1 MADNQIGIG
10 ICTYKRID
18 KLEKCLCSLFSMKQD
33 FGPGIRIIIADN
45 DTNGSA
51 RAVARK
57 YTNRASIPLSYK
69 IEHKK
74 GIAQARNN
82 VLLQAKSFGVSE
94 LAFIDDD
101 ECVSEDW
108 LVNMYEYYKD
118 SGADVVRG
126 PVITVYPENTPQ
138 WILKGGFYQRTTCET
153 GQASRWANTGNV
165 LFNFRKLVNQ
175 WGLWFNT
182 DYGLSGGED
191 LDFFIRAYEKGALIL
206 WADNAVVYEVLD
218 KKCFRVSYLL
228 KRRFREHNDKHH
240 FKKWSFGQRLKT
252 FFAVLINIIKHI
264 LLLPINFFYP
274 KHVRIKRFEKI
285 AESAGYLTG
294 VLGVPFYIN
303 EFK

>member
-18 KLEKCLCSLFSMKQD
+18 KLEKCLCSVFSMKHD
-33 FGPGIRIIIADN
+33 FGPGIRIFIADN

-57 YTNRASIPLSYK
+57 YSNRASIPLSYE
-69 IEHKK
+69 IEPRR

-101 ECVSEDW
+101 ESVSEDW

-126 PVITVYPENTPQ
+126 PVVTVYPENTPQ
-138 WILKGGFYQRTTCET
+138 WIADGGFYQRSACET

-175 WGLWFNT
+175 WGLYFNT
-182 DYGLSGGED
+182 SYRLTGGED
-191 LDFFIRAYEKGALIL
+191 MDFFSRAYDKGALIV
-206 WADNAVVYEVLD
+206 WTNNAIVYETLD
-218 KKCFRVSYLL
+218 EKCFRPSYLL

-240 FKKWSFGQRLKT
+240 FNKWSLGRRLKT
-252 FFAVLINIIKHI
+252 FFAVLINILKHI
-264 LLLPINFFYP
+264 LLLPIHFFYS
-274 KHVRIKRFEKI
+274 KHVRIKRLEKI
-285 AESAGYLTG
+285 AEGAGYLTG
-294 VLGVPFYIN
+294 VLGITIRWN
-303 EFK
+303 EYR